1 MIELT
6 KARLEEARSLLSKL
20 LAERSKQ
27 VQHATPTASREFW
40 LLLNGFITA
49 ARSVRWALQKE
60 ETQRY
65 DAWSAS
71 WDATL
76 TEDEK
81 EIFRRVTNM
90 RNSIE
95 KEGHP
100 GLVAR
105 REWVDI
111 PENPHPVAGL
121 QYSGLPEWGRPRTE
135 IDVYY
140 VEGTNRQVLSICEQY
155 VAILTRMVDD
165 FEKNARP

>member
-20 LAERSKQ
+20 QAERSKQ

-49 ARSVRWALQKE
+49 ARSVRWVLQKRKHKG
-60 ETQRY
+60 TSLVGLIGRF
-65 DAWSAS
+65 
-71 WDATL
+71 TL

-111 PENPHPVAGL
+111 PENPHPVAGS
-121 QYSGLPEWGRPRTE
+121 QYFGLPEWGRPRTE

-140 VEGTNRQVLSICEQY
+140 VEGTDRQVLSICEQY

-165 FEKNARP
+165 FEKNAQP